1 MSEISKEG
9 KRRIY
14 DLARPGRQAHPQRSP
29 ALCQLNKHKRTLKPK
44 RVFLL
49 KLCTGAGRTEGIVNT
64 CEAVKSTRRLN
75 TFRHTVGQTSPDTLQ
90 TRHEWGSIAQSF
102 CKALRA
108 ARSTVPCG
116 KAYIFS
122 NLLEGLLDTFKVSRS
137 CDFHHHILFVIC
149 ALLNSGLS
157 AAEAETSGKK
167 RAAPDTRDSRKR
179 KKKKSR
185 EYRRG
190 DVSVSL
196 ALVCWPVQD
205 GMWSAQLYMV
215 KCGGGSF
222 HLQLLCYCPSGK
234 TNNLV
239 RACVCVCVFMPALN
253 PDNGGSSCDMRPCD
267 AGVSLNCLL
276 ARSPHFLNVAVP
288 PEIAQP

>member
-1 MSEISKEG
+1 
-9 KRRIY
+9 
-14 DLARPGRQAHPQRSP
+14 
-29 ALCQLNKHKRTLKPK
+29 CQLNKHKRTLKPK

-75 TFRHTVGQTSPDTLQ
+75 TFRNTVGQTSPDTLQ
-90 TRHEWGSIAQSF
+90 TRHEVSVTLIP
-102 CKALRA
+102 A

-196 ALVCWPVQD
+196 AL
-205 GMWSAQLYMV
+205 
-215 KCGGGSF
+215 
-222 HLQLLCYCPSGK
+222 
-234 TNNLV
+234 
-239 RACVCVCVFMPALN
+239 
-253 PDNGGSSCDMRPCD
+253 
-267 AGVSLNCLL
+267 
-276 ARSPHFLNVAVP
+276 
-288 PEIAQP
+288 